1 MTNHLADL
9 APLTMQTSF
18 PLWLSALLAAA
29 FASAMR
35 VWRERT
41 LGRRA
46 GLPSP
51 PLLDAVPDVVL
62 GTLAGLCLVLLD
74 GEFRA
79 TTPGTVWLLAT
90 LGGAAGP
97 KLLESLSPLVARA
110 RGLDEGVTRE
120 RRNRQE

>member
-9 APLTMQTSF
+9 SLLPTPAPL
-18 PLWLSALLAAA
+18 PLWLSAVLAAA

-51 PLLDAVPDVVL
+51 PLLDAVPDVIL

-74 GEFRA
+74 SEFRA
-79 TTPGTVWLLAT
+79 MSPGTVWLLAT

-97 KLLESLSPLVARA
+97 KLLDSLAPLISRA
-110 RGLDEGVTRE
+110 RGLEEGGGRE
-120 RRNRQE
+120 GRRRE

>member
-1 MTNHLADL
+1 MPYFFPSV
-9 APLTMQTSF
+9 PLTMPDSL
-18 PLWLSALLAAA
+18 PLWLSAVLAAV

-41 LGRRA
+41 LRRRA
-46 GLPSP
+46 GLRSS

-62 GTLAGLCLVLLD
+62 GTLAGVCLVLLD
-74 GEFRA
+74 GEFRPLA
-79 TTPGTVWLLAT
+79 PGSVWLLAT

-110 RGLDEGVTRE
+110 RGLDEGGPREE
-120 RRNRQE
+120 RRQQE

>member
-9 APLTMQTSF
+9 APLTMQASF
-18 PLWLSALLAAA
+18 PLWLSAVLAAA

-79 TTPGTVWLLAT
+79 MTPGTTWLLAT

-97 KLLESLSPLVARA
+97 KLLDSLSPLISRV
-110 RGLDEGVTRE
+110 RGLDEGGTTEGRRRE
-120 RRNRQE
+120 